1 MKKKASIFTRE
12 VNFKLLLTGLII
24 LMLTGPVLQ
33 EYTSLD
39 NPELLEI
46 IFGGSIML
54 FVASLAGN
62 LRVFRLGLF
71 LALIAL
77 VCALLGALLDQVIFR
92 YLMQGASLAFCL
104 SAVRYSSRE
113 VFLAGAVDLNKVVGS
128 VCIYLLLVVSWAILY
143 DFLELLTPGSFT
155 GLGPEVGVSRFD
167 EFVYFSLVTITT
179 LGYGDTSPTNLVA
192 GFFAGMEA
200 LVGVFYIAI
209 LVASLVG
216 DFMSRNN
223 IRENQ

>member
-1 MKKKASIFTRE
+1 MTVNAPLFTRE
-12 VNFKLLLTGLII
+12 VNFKLLLSGLII

-77 VCALLGALLDQVIFR
+77 VCALLGALLDQVIEAISSSANTGKIGDGKIFITPIE
-92 YLMQGASLAFCL
+92 Q
-104 SAVRYSSRE
+104 AVRIRTGES
-113 VFLAGAVDLNKVVGS
+113 GS
-128 VCIYLLLVVSWAILY
+128 
-143 DFLELLTPGSFT
+143 D
-155 GLGPEVGVSRFD
+155 
-167 EFVYFSLVTITT
+167 
-179 LGYGDTSPTNLVA
+179 
-192 GFFAGMEA
+192 A
-200 LVGVFYIAI
+200 L
-209 LVASLVG
+209 
-216 DFMSRNN
+216 
-223 IRENQ
+223 